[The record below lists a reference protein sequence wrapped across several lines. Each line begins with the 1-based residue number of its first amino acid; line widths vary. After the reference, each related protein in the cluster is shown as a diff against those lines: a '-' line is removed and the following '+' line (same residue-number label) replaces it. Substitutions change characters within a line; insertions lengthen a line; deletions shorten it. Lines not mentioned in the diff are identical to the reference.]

1 MLDEPPGRRRPV
13 RGPWAVMR
21 RALLLLPVLGAC
33 GDGPTGPDGRVVEGV
48 DLEVVFAAPT
58 LREVERVQVE
68 EWGARSPA
76 ADGVREELSQE
87 FSLGPSPGSLRVYSH
102 LVDGH
107 RHYGAVATPDGAAPG
122 SSPVVVYGHGGDG
135 GLDVDELSLVAAALG
150 EVADDFVYVAP
161 SFRSEPL
168 VVGATTFVSEVP
180 ASPWDRDVDD
190 ALALLD
196 VALRETPAA
205 DPERIGA
212 LGFSRGAGVVLLMA
226 IRDPRIDRVVEFFG
240 PTDFFDGWIQ
250 EIVADALRGRLR
262 DLPGLAVLNERFIQ
276 PLERGAVSV
285 EEFRLEIVR
294 RSAVLFADRLPPV
307 QVHHGS
313 ADTVVSVSQGER
325 LIDAL
330 EALGRGPPEDG
341 YHIYPEGG
349 HNPLTLSG
357 SVSRTVSFLSRLLE
371 PAPGSHARAPSE
383 RASDPSSGSSPA
395 CRAPPWEPPGTRPA
409 PRSSP

>member
-1 MLDEPPGRRRPV
+1 M
-13 RGPWAVMR
+13 RGPSTVIR
-21 RALLLLPVLGAC
+21 RTLLLLPVLGAC
-33 GDGPTGPDGRVVEGV
+33 GDGPTGPAGPVVEGV

-58 LREVERVQVE
+58 PQELDRVRVE

-76 ADGVREELSQE
+76 AEGVAEELSRD
-87 FSLGPSPGSLRVYSH
+87 FPLGPSPGTLRVFSH

-107 RHYGAVATPDGAAPG
+107 RHYGAVVAPDGAAPG
-122 SSPVVVYGHGGDG
+122 SLPVVVYAHGGDG
-135 GLDVDELSLVAAALG
+135 GLDVDELSLVVAALG

-168 VVGATTFVSEVP
+168 VVGSTTFASEGP

-190 ALALLD
+190 ALALLE
-196 VALRETPAA
+196 VAVEETPEA

-212 LGFSRGAGVVLLMA
+212 LGFSRGAGVALLMA

-240 PTDFFDGWIQ
+240 PTDFFDPWVR
-250 EIVADALRGRLR
+250 EIVSDALRDRLR

-276 PLERGAVSV
+276 PLERGTLSV
-285 EEFRLEIVR
+285 EEFRLELVR

-325 LIDAL
+325 LIEAL

-371 PAPGSHARAPSE
+371 PTPGSRFASPGARSATPDAVAA
-383 RASDPSSGSSPA
+383 RD
-395 CRAPPWEPPGTRPA
+395 RP
-409 PRSSP
+409 